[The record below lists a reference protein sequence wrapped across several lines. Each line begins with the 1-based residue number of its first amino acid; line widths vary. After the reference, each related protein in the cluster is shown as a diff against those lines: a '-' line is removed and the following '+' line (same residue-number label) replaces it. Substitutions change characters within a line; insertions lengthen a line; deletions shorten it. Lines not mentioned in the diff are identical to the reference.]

1 MKTDEALKDAG
12 LLVGRAALGASIA
25 AHGAQ
30 KLFGAFGGPGLQKAG
45 AGFEALGFRPG
56 TDYARMAALTELS
69 AGVLLILGAGGP
81 AGPAMLASAM
91 GVAGESTHRK
101 NGYFAQQQGIELN
114 VMYALGA
121 LLLANTGNGRYSIDG
136 LLGLDRKLGATAGWL
151 AMGIAAGAAYAV
163 LSRRTVPE
171 AQPPQIR
178 VETGSTEP
186 AGRQA

>member
-1 MKTDEALKDAG
+1 MKTDETLKDVG
-12 LLVGRAALGASIA
+12 LLLGRAALGASIA

-56 TDYARMAALTELS
+56 ADYARIAALTELT
-69 AGVLLILGAGGP
+69 AGVLLVLGAGGP
-81 AGPAMLASAM
+81 AGPAMVASSM
-91 GVAGESTHRK
+91 GVAAESTHRK

-121 LLLANTGNGRYSIDG
+121 LLLANTGNGRFSVDG

-151 AMGIAAGAAYAV
+151 AMGIAAGAAYTV
-163 LSRRTVPE
+163 LSRRTPRAE
-171 AQPPQIR
+171 EPPQIR
-178 VETGSTEP
+178 VETGTTEP